1 MLFGKPVG
9 AFGFMGFVFFE
20 ALGFQFLALPV
31 VVARA
36 EVQRLGS
43 KLHETESIIWSSA
56 ADKPISTKAWSHV
69 SSKGSLM
76 CHGGSSHLS
85 ESIDLTPAK
94 RSHPPIITLV
104 CAIKVKKEK
113 IEKSG

>member
-1 MLFGKPVG
+1 
-9 AFGFMGFVFFE
+9 
-20 ALGFQFLALPV
+20 
-31 VVARA
+31 
-36 EVQRLGS
+36 
-43 KLHETESIIWSSA
+43 
-56 ADKPISTKAWSHV
+56 
-69 SSKGSLM
+69 M

-94 RSHPPIITLV
+94 RSHPQIISLV